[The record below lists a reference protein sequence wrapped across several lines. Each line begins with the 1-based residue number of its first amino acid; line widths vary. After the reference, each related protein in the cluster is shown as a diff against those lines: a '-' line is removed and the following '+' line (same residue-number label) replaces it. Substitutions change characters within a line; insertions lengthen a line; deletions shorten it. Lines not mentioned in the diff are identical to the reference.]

1 MLYQPA
7 TPYIY
12 EMVEKSTA
20 QTTVIDVLL
29 GAAWVVGGL
38 AALALVSG
46 LVCAG
51 ALIVL
56 RRVRGQGVFSG
67 AGSDATKLGLGS

>member
-7 TPYIY
+7 IPYIY
-12 EMVEKSTA
+12 EMVEKPTA

-29 GAAWVVGGL
+29 GAVWVVVGL
-38 AALALVSG
+38 ATLALVSG

-51 ALIVL
+51 ALILL
-56 RRVRGQGVFSG
+56 RRVRGQDAFTG

>member
-12 EMVEKSTA
+12 EMVEKPTV